1 MNWRREAAEAEV
13 ELVVVGGGSSGGVN
27 CCIHELRP
35 SVVEDGVASSSCAE
49 GVEAIRLSSRGKCSR
64 SCDSAVEE
72 NEDGEAEVSKWT
84 KRLPLPPPPP
94 PPPPLSFGIV

>member
-1 MNWRREAAEAEV
+1 MNWRREAAEAEA

-64 SCDSAVEE
+64 SCDSAEEE
-72 NEDGEAEVSKWT
+72 NEEEAEVSKWT
-84 KRLPLPPPPP
+84 KRLPPPP
-94 PPPPLSFGIV
+94 PPPPLSFGMV

>member
-49 GVEAIRLSSRGKCSR
+49 GDEAIRLSSRGKCSR

-72 NEDGEAEVSKWT
+72 NEEEDEEVSKWT
-84 KRLPLPPPPP
+84 KRLPPPP